1 MSHADHYEHVH
12 LSNRHCV
19 AVCKEMGERL
29 SSALGPESIE
39 LPSAMLALL
48 DELAEV
54 DSQVDARNSTG
65 LN

>member
-1 MSHADHYEHVH
+1 MSHSEHAH

-29 SSALGPESIE
+29 SLALGPQSTE
-39 LPSAMLALL
+39 LPPAMLALL
-48 DELAEV
+48 DGLAEV
-54 DSQVDARNSTG
+54 DSQDDARNFTR